1 MSGKVKEPT
10 SGIASAFLEMN
21 EWLKKKKKDEIGSL
35 ILSIRF
41 QQQNS
46 ISITKNQLYEQ
57 KFIEINTLLKKI
69 KYTEYF

>member
-1 MSGKVKEPT
+1 
-10 SGIASAFLEMN
+10 MN
-21 EWLKKKKKDEIGSL
+21 EWLKKKKKKKDEIGSL